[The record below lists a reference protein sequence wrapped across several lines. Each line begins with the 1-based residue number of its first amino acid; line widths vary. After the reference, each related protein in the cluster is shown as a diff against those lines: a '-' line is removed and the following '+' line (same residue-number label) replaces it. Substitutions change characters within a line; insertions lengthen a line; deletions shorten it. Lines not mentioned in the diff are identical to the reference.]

1 MIGYFRSLSP
11 LQAPASVDPE
21 DKLKLWQE
29 RILQTLFLVGGL
41 FGLVFTLLFVASSFR
56 NHTYAIF
63 ISAIGLMVISLTFFA
78 LRKLSYWVRSIVA
91 LAIIFVVAN
100 LVYFNSGWTGIS
112 ILLLLLFSFL
122 STTLLY
128 TTPSRI
134 GLFLSLTTLLVWAT
148 LRFTNIVQGVG
159 LAFTV
164 NSLGIDLLI
173 VLLTGITIN
182 LVIASIKSRY
192 LEINSLNR
200 SLREEKDT
208 LTQKMD
214 EQTSILE
221 RRVTQLKTAAEITKS
236 ISSIVDPQL
245 LIRQV
250 SDAVRERFA
259 LYYVGVFLIDP
270 MKEFAVLQYGT
281 GEAGRKMMANRHRLA
296 VGGYSMIGWTTHT
309 RKARIALDIGAEAV
323 HFDNPLLPETRSE
336 LALPIATTANI
347 YGAMTIQSEKQGAF
361 DENDILVLQSIADNL
376 AIALENNSSFEKT
389 QKTLEEI
396 RVLNKAF
403 VQQAWGEALAVHGD
417 LEAEFENSQL
427 ESNVGS
433 TRTVQV
439 PLYLR
444 DEVIGQIDLEVVGDT
459 LDAQQM
465 EFLESISSQTS
476 SALENARLIDESQ
489 RTASR
494 QQKLNELSEQF
505 SRALTIED
513 ILKTAVQE
521 FGHLPSVSEAT
532 ISLLPPEETNLG
544 KNNEKR
550 GR

>member
-427 ESNVGS
+427 ESGAGS
-433 TRTVQV
+433 TRSVQV

>member
-427 ESNVGS
+427 ESNAGS

-439 PLYLR
+439 PLFLR

>member
-173 VLLTGITIN
+173 VLLTGSTIN

-427 ESNVGS
+427 ESNAGS

>member
-427 ESNVGS
+427 ESNAGS

-532 ISLLPPEETNLG
+532 VSLLPPEETNLG

>member
-11 LQAPASVDPE
+11 LQAPASIDPE

-63 ISAIGLMVISLTFFA
+63 ISAIGLMILSLTFFA
-78 LRKLSYWVRSIVA
+78 LRKLSYWMRSIVA

-173 VLLTGITIN
+173 VLLTGSTIN

-192 LEINSLNR
+192 LEINTLNR

-417 LEAEFENSQL
+417 MEAEFENSQL
-427 ESNVGS
+427 ESGAGS

>member
-1 MIGYFRSLSP
+1 MIGYFHSLSP
-11 LQAPASVDPE
+11 LQTPSSIDTE
-21 DKLKLWQE
+21 DKLKIWQE
-29 RILQTLFLVGGL
+29 RILQTLFLVGGV
-41 FGLVFTLLFVASSFR
+41 FGLTFMLLFVGSSLR
-56 NHTYAIF
+56 NHTYAIL
-63 ISAIGLMVISLTFFA
+63 ISAIGLMVVSLTFFA
-78 LRKLSYWVRSIVA
+78 LRQISYWVRSIVA
-91 LAIIFVVAN
+91 LALIFVIAN

-128 TTPSRI
+128 KTPSRI

-192 LEINSLNR
+192 LEINVQSQ
-200 SLREEKDT
+200 SLRSEKEA
-208 LTQKMD
+208 LSQQME
-214 EQTSILE
+214 EQTAILE
-221 RRVTQLKTAAEITKS
+221 RRVTQLRTAAEITKS

-250 SDAVRERFA
+250 SDAVKERFG

-281 GEAGRKMMANRHRLA
+281 GEIGRKMMANRHRLA

-309 RKARIALDIGAEAV
+309 RQARIALDIGAEAV

-376 AIALENNSSFEKT
+376 GIALENNSSFEKT

-403 VQQAWGEALAVHGD
+403 VQQAWGEALAIHGN
-417 LEAEFENSQL
+417 LSAEFENPQL
-427 ESNVGS
+427 ESS
-433 TRTVQV
+433 AAATKTIQV

-444 DEVIGQIDLEVVGDT
+444 DEVIGQIDLEIAGENI
-459 LDAQQM
+459 DAQQM
-465 EFLESISSQTS
+465 DFLESISSQTS

-521 FGHLPSVSEAT
+521 FGQLPLVSEAT
-532 ISLLPPEETNLG
+532 ISLLPPEDTNLG
-544 KNNEKR
+544 KNNGKR
-550 GR
+550 GK

>member
-427 ESNVGS
+427 ESNAGS

-444 DEVIGQIDLEVVGDT
+444 DEVIGQIDLEVVGDK

>member
-427 ESNVGS
+427 ESNAGS

>member
-11 LQAPASVDPE
+11 LQAPASIDPE

-63 ISAIGLMVISLTFFA
+63 ISAIGLMILSLTFFA

-173 VLLTGITIN
+173 VLLTGSTIN

-192 LEINSLNR
+192 LEINTLNR

-427 ESNVGS
+427 ESGAGS
-433 TRTVQV
+433 TRSVQV